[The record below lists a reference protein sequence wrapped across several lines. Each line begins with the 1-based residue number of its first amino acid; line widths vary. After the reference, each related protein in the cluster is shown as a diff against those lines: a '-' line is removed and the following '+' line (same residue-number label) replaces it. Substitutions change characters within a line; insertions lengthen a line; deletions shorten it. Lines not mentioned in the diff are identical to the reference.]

1 MKKQRIRIFRRENGI
16 YYSLD
21 TLTQKRHSLETTQLD
36 EARRLINAENEAA
49 RQPAINLQIARA
61 YLQHSDPHYAQRTW
75 RFVMEEMG
83 RTKSGNTKKRWDVAI
98 KDKAFA
104 SILKLPLIK
113 TQAEHFL
120 EVLHGGTVSTNVFLR
135 RINNFA
141 LDMDWIPKSIIPKRQ
156 WPAVQFK
163 EKRAITWEEHCRIV
177 EREKNPE
184 RKKFYEL
191 CWHLGGSQGDIANLK
206 AEDVDWENST
216 VSFTRKKTGVP
227 VILHLG
233 GDALNTLK
241 DLAGEGS
248 LFPYLCAVRAGDRAT
263 EFKQRCV
270 GLGIH
275 GVSLHSYR
283 YAWAERAK
291 TCGYPERFAQEALG
305 HNSVAVHRAYAK
317 RAKMKLPSLEEY
329 EKKAASLPATMNQ

>member
-1 MKKQRIRIFRRENGI
+1 MKKQRIRLFRRENGI

-21 TLTQKRHSLETTQLD
+21 NITKKRHSLETTQLD

-61 YLQHSDPHYAQRTW
+61 YLQHSDPNYAQRTW
-75 RFVMEEMG
+75 AFVMEEMG
-83 RTKSGNTKKRWDVAI
+83 RTKTGNTKKRWDVAI

-191 CWHLGGSQGDIANLK
+191 CWHLGGSQGDIAHLK
-206 AEDVDWENST
+206 ADDVDWENST

-241 DLAGEGS
+241 DLPGEGS

-291 TCGYPERFAQEALG
+291 TAGMPERFAMENLG
-305 HNSVAVHRAYAK
+305 HNSKAVHRSYSKKALVK
-317 RAKMKLPSLEEY
+317 IPSLEDY
-329 EKKAASLPATMNQ
+329 EKKTASLPPATGH